1 MDFKDSVSGLSLVGP
16 IYQRRLE
23 KLEIENIEELLH
35 HIPHRYL
42 DFSLTSDIGRAQLGE
57 TLTVRGQIV
66 SIKNLYTKSGK
77 KIQLAEVSDAT
88 GTILAV
94 WFNQP
99 FLVRILY
106 PGTKVALA
114 GKIDWF
120 GRKRALISPEYEKVF
135 KGKSAVYT
143 GRIIPVYPETSGV
156 SSKWIRGRIKEAFAK
171 TQDKIKEFLP
181 SRVLNELNLV
191 NFPQAVSFVH
201 FPDNL
206 ERAEEGR
213 KRLAFNELLF
223 LQIRNVYRKLNWQ
236 KNKVVYNFKIVN
248 SDINSFVNSLA
259 FTLTSSQKR
268 STEEILNDLSKE
280 VPMNRL
286 LEGDVGSGKTVVA
299 TIAAFV
305 SFLNG
310 CQSVFMAPTQI
321 LAQQHYET
329 LNKFLGKYKVRISL
343 VTSESV
349 KKDLGNTDIFVGTH
363 ALIHKKQN
371 FDTDAGYSNVALV
384 VIDEQHRFGVEQRA
398 HLVRKA
404 GKRKI
409 APHVLTM
416 TATPIPRTVALTF
429 YGDLDLS
436 TLTELPKGRKKIS
449 TWIVPPTKRE
459 GAYGWIKEQIK
470 KEAVQVF
477 VVCPLIE
484 ESQKETMATVR
495 AATEEFK
502 SLKKIFK
509 PLSVGLLHGKMRM
522 KEKNEVLDLF
532 RKGKTDILVSTPVV
546 EVGIDIENA
555 GVMLIEAAD
564 RFGLAQLH
572 QLRGRVGRGEKKS
585 YCLLLTESKSQKA
598 LSRLKAMTR
607 SLSGF
612 ELAEIDLKLRGP
624 GEVFGT
630 KQHGFPELK
639 IASWDDIEL
648 IRAAK
653 KVAETNYCQLI
664 GLNIQLP
671 KYGTT
676 SKEETH
682 QKQEQ

>member
-1 MDFKDSVSGLSLVGP
+1 MDLTTDVGELTLVGP
-16 IYQRRLE
+16 TYLKRLE
-23 KLEIENIEELLH
+23 KLGIEKIEELLH
-35 HIPHRYL
+35 HLPHRYL

-57 TLTVRGQIV
+57 TLTVRGEIV
-66 SIKNLYTKSGK
+66 SIKNQYTKMGR
-77 KIQLAEVSDAT
+77 KIQLAEVSDST

-99 FLVRILY
+99 FLVKTLY
-106 PGTKVALA
+106 PGVKVALA

-135 KGKSAVYT
+135 KGGGAVHT
-143 GRIIPVYPETSGV
+143 GRIIPVYPETSRV

-181 SRVLNELNLV
+181 PAVLDELNLV
-191 NFPQAVSFVH
+191 TFPQAVSSVH

-206 ERAEEGR
+206 GGAEEGR
-213 KRLAFNELLF
+213 RRLAFNELLM
-223 LQIRNVYRKLNWQ
+223 LQVRNVYRKLNWQ
-236 KNKVVYNFKIVN
+236 KNKVVYNFKIVKE
-248 SDINSFVNSLA
+248 DIDSFVNSLA
-259 FTLTSSQKR
+259 FTLTPSQLR
-268 STEEILNDLSKE
+268 STEEILTDLSKE

-299 TIAAFV
+299 ATAAFAA
-305 SFLNG
+305 FANG
-310 CQSVFMAPTQI
+310 YQSVFMAPTQI

-329 LNKFLGKYKVRISL
+329 LRGLFKKFKARISL
-343 VTSESV
+343 ITSET
-349 KKDLGNTDIFVGTH
+349 KKQELGRVDIYVGTH
-363 ALIHKKQN
+363 ALIHQKID
-371 FDTDAGYSNVALV
+371 FDKVGLV

-398 HLVRKA
+398 HLVKRTGRRKS
-404 GKRKI
+404 

-436 TLTELPKGRKKIS
+436 TLTELPKGRKKIA
-449 TWIVPPTKRE
+449 TWIVPSTKRE
-459 GAYGWIKEQIK
+459 GAYGWIKDKIE
-470 KEAVQVF
+470 KERVQVF

-509 PLSVGLLHGKMRM
+509 PLDVGLLHGKMRM
-522 KEKNEVLDLF
+522 KEKNEVLSLF

-585 YCLLLTESKSQKA
+585 FCLLLTESKSQIA
-598 LSRLKAMTR
+598 LSRLLAMTR

-648 IRAAK
+648 IREAK
-653 KVAETNYCQLI
+653 KVAEEAFASPL
-664 GLNIQLP
+664 
-671 KYGTT
+671 KYTT
-676 SKEETH
+676 LHSFLTE
-682 QKQEQ
+682 KQIIAN